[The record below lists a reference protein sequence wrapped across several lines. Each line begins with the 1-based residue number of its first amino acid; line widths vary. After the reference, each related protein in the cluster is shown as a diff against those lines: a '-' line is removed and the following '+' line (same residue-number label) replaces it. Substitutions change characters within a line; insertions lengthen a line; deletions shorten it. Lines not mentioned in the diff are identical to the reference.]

1 MEGAPKQELSVVE
14 QQAIFTLM
22 NLFDQ
27 IKDKGNM
34 ISDLP
39 DDLSEM
45 VTTLLNKLADYEQT
59 IDMEKYKKGAF
70 PDHTS

>member
-14 QQAIFTLM
+14 QQAIFTLL
-22 NLFDQ
+22 NLLDQ
-27 IKDKGNM
+27 IKDKGSM

-39 DDLSEM
+39 DDLSGM
-45 VTTLLNKLADYEQT
+45 FITLINKLADYEQT
-59 IDMEKYKKGAF
+59 MDMEKYKKDAF